1 MTMMTD
7 REFEEQVGW
16 VKTAREELKRLQ
28 EENARLK
35 AENKEL
41 KEDHK
46 AFLRATVSL
55 FSHRLQ
61 LRDRD

>member
-1 MTMMTD
+1 MMSD
-7 REFEEQVGW
+7 KEFEEQMGW

-28 EENARLK
+28 DENLRLK

-55 FSHRLQ
+55 FTHRLQ